1 MRILMLAG
9 ALILLAAC
17 GQSQG
22 GDNRIYLEE
31 FDQGNGGWYADRI
44 SPLPVWDGVA
54 YCHGPWFLDPN
65 HAPPG
70 AGYLHLV
77 MWLFTD
83 SRMYQIPRVLER
95 VPYTNNSFLE
105 QGYGTRFTN
114 ARLTVRIRGEVD
126 ARGAQLL
133 LLAQA
138 KTDKTTANMVL
149 SGQPFKVSREWSEQT
164 VTLVPDPEQWTCL
177 GSRHDATEQYGC
189 DDIARVLED
198 VNLDI
203 IFVWF
208 PLDVVPLCGDV
219 ANLHIPRAGEDYPV
233 DRDRL
238 PEGLV
243 MFDFVKI
250 EFPEPSPSS
259 GPR

>member
-1 MRILMLAG
+1 MRSLMLAG
-9 ALILLAAC
+9 ALILLA
-17 GQSQG
+17 GNSQGQG
-22 GDNRIYLEE
+22 GDNRVYLEN
-31 FDQGNGGWYADRI
+31 FDQGDGGWYANRI
-44 SPLPVWDGVA
+44 SALPVWDGVA

-83 SRMYQIPRVLER
+83 GRWYQNPRVLER
-95 VPYTNNSFLE
+95 VPYTHNSFVE
-105 QGYGTRFTN
+105 QGFGTRLSN
-114 ARLTVRIRGEVD
+114 ARLTIRMRGEVD
-126 ARGAQLL
+126 AKGAQLL

-138 KTDKTTANMVL
+138 ETDKTTANMVL
-149 SGQPFKVSREWSEQT
+149 SGQPFKVTKDWSEQT

-177 GSRHDATEQYGC
+177 GSRHDSTHKYGC

-198 VNLDI
+198 VNVDI

-208 PLDVVPLCGDV
+208 PLDVVPRSGD
-219 ANLHIPRAGEDYPV
+219 LPDMHIPRAGQDYPV

-238 PEGLV
+238 PKGLI
-243 MFDFVKI
+243 MFDYVKLQFS
-250 EFPEPSPSS
+250 E
-259 GPR
+259 